1 MEAEPAVVCVS
12 RAKSLTRIRIAIH
25 ADAYALALPEL
36 DRHYYKTYVDAP
48 NSFVPRFHRRLVEIT
63 SRRFLLVPLG
73 PCTLFFSSG
82 KLGFLFALP
91 ARAPLTPSATFR
103 QKFSDS

>member
-12 RAKSLTRIRIAIH
+12 HAKPLTRIHIAVH
-25 ADAYALALPEL
+25 AHAYALALPEL

-73 PCTLFFSSG
+73 PLHPPLL
-82 KLGFLFALP
+82 LGELRFLFALLP
-91 ARAPLTPSATFR
+91 PVPP
-103 QKFSDS
+103 